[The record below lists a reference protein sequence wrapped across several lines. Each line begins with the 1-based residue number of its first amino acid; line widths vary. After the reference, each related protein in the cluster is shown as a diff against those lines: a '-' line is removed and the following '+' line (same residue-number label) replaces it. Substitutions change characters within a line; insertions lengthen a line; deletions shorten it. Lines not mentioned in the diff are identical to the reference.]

1 MCLPVMPDLPAT
13 FRIFKSNIV
22 IFSNRPLRKRKVL
35 FLFYVKDNLLYF
47 KEMCSKLIVRS

>member
-22 IFSNRPLRKRKVL
+22 IFPNRPLRKRKVL
-35 FLFYVKDNLLYF
+35 FLFSVKDNLLYF
-47 KEMCSKLIVRS
+47 KEMCSKLIARS